1 MRTEDLI
8 DFYLPRDHK
17 ILCTNT
23 IKNLLLFTR
32 NYQLVKDTFKGI
44 GSCDILP
51 LSILNDFQ
59 KLAKYYLV
67 WCKINS
73 NKENSYSNAGT
84 INYVV
89 NEYIKIF
96 EDQKTRSTLSCSDKV
111 SDIIQKLKHGW
122 SYAIEIIVA
131 YDISENVGL
140 IVDGT
145 SHALALY
152 YLSLHKQTL
161 LQELLKINNNVNLCQ
176 MNSNQ
181 CRNIFSHDFG
191 KLSFSSF

>member
-51 LSILNDFQ
+51 LSRLNDFQ

-67 WCKINS
+67 WCKINR

>member
-1 MRTEDLI
+1 LRTEDLI

-51 LSILNDFQ
+51 LSRLNDFR

-73 NKENSYSNAGT
+73 NKENSYSSAGT

-131 YDISENVGL
+131 YDICENVGL

>member
-1 MRTEDLI
+1 LRTEDLI

-23 IKNLLLFTR
+23 IKNLLSFTR

-51 LSILNDFQ
+51 LSKPNDFE
-59 KLAKYYLV
+59 KLAKYYLA

-73 NKENSYSNAGT
+73 NKENKYCSAGT

-89 NEYIKIF
+89 SEYIKVF
-96 EDQKTRSTLSCSDKV
+96 EDQKTRSILSCSDKV

-131 YDISENVGL
+131 YDTSKNVGL

-176 MNSNQ
+176 INSSQ

-191 KLSFSSF
+191 KLSFSPF

>member
-1 MRTEDLI
+1 MQTEDLI

-17 ILCTNT
+17 ILRTNT
-23 IKNLLLFTR
+23 IKNLISFTG
-32 NYQLVKDTFKGI
+32 NYQLVKNTFKGI

-51 LSILNDFQ
+51 LSRPNDFK

-67 WCKINS
+67 WCKINN
-73 NKENSYSNAGT
+73 NKENSHDNAGT

-89 NEYIKIF
+89 NDYIKIF
-96 EDQKTRSTLSCSDKV
+96 QDQKTRSMLSCSDKV

-122 SYAIEIIVA
+122 KYAIEIIVA
-131 YDISENVGL
+131 YDTSKNVGL

-145 SHALALY
+145 SHALGLY

-181 CRNIFSHDFG
+181 CRNIFSQDFG
-191 KLSFSSF
+191 KLPFSSF

>member
-1 MRTEDLI
+1 MQTEDLI

-17 ILCTNT
+17 ILRTNT

-51 LSILNDFQ
+51 LSRLNDFQ

-73 NKENSYSNAGT
+73 KENSYISAGT
-84 INYVV
+84 ITCVV
-89 NEYIKIF
+89 NEYIKVF

-111 SDIIQKLKHGW
+111 SDVIQKLKHGW

-131 YDISENVGL
+131 YDISKNVGL

>member
-1 MRTEDLI
+1 LRTEDLI

-23 IKNLLLFTR
+23 IKNLLSFTR

-51 LSILNDFQ
+51 LSRLNDFQ

-73 NKENSYSNAGT
+73 NKENSYSSAGT

>member
-1 MRTEDLI
+1 LQTEDLI

-17 ILCTNT
+17 ILRTNT
-23 IKNLLLFTR
+23 IKNILSFTR
-32 NYQLVKDTFKGI
+32 NYQLLKNTFKGI

-51 LSILNDFQ
+51 LSRPNDFE
-59 KLAKYYLV
+59 KLAKYYLA

-73 NKENSYSNAGT
+73 NKENSHDTAGT

-89 NEYIKIF
+89 NDYIKIF
-96 EDQKTRSTLSCSDKV
+96 QDQKIRSMLSCSDKV

-122 SYAIEIIVA
+122 KYAIEIIVA
-131 YDISENVGL
+131 YDTSKNVGL

-145 SHALALY
+145 SHALGLY

-176 MNSNQ
+176 MNSSQ
-181 CRNIFSHDFG
+181 CRNIFSQDFG

>member
-8 DFYLPRDHK
+8 DFYLTRDHK

-23 IKNLLLFTR
+23 IKNLLSFTR

-51 LSILNDFQ
+51 LSRLNDFK

-67 WCKINS
+67 WYKINS
-73 NKENSYSNAGT
+73 NKENSYSSPGT

-89 NEYIKIF
+89 NEYIKVF
-96 EDQKTRSTLSCSDKV
+96 EDQKTRSILSCSDKV

-131 YDISENVGL
+131 YDTSKNVGL

-161 LQELLKINNNVNLCQ
+161 LQELLKINNSVNLCQ
-176 MNSNQ
+176 MNSSQ

-191 KLSFSSF
+191 KLSFSLF